1 MQIADEMEQEFESHH
16 LLFEVSC
23 RVRKLG
29 SELTGPPKAMT
40 IKMPHIVKPGDDK
53 RAADFIAGA
62 ALRAIPTTE
71 PAAAQDNEAGKAVV
85 NMRFDTQLLARV
97 DAAPAAG
104 DQPHGMAACRSI
116 QGA

>member
-71 PAAAQDNEAGKAVV
+71 PAAAQDT
-85 NMRFDTQLLARV
+85 DQT
-97 DAAPAAG
+97 AAG
-104 DQPHGMAACRSI
+104 DRVTAPPAEPMKRFTIDVPSAFIAVLKRFAPRAG
-116 QGA
+116 

>member
-1 MQIADEMEQEFESHH
+1 
-16 LLFEVSC
+16 
-23 RVRKLG
+23 
-29 SELTGPPKAMT
+29 MT

-85 NMRFDTQLLARV
+85 NMRFDAQLLARV
-97 DAAPAAG
+97 DAAAAAG
-104 DQPHGMAACRSI
+104 DQPHGMAAPCGRRAPGGPAMRKRDA
-116 QGA
+116 GAARVGVAYR